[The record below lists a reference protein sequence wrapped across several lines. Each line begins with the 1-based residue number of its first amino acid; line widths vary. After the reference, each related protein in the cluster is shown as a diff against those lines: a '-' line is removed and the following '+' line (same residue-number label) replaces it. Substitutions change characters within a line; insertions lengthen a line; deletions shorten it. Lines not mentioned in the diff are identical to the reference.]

1 MMPMKYSNTDR
12 YLDPDT
18 GVLKN
23 KLGIRDSTVLE
34 QREADYAAARSYEL
48 ALQPIKGNFDL
59 AHLCAIHRHLFGDVY
74 AWAGELRD
82 VDIAKDDSFF
92 AHHTYLEAAAHSLFA
107 QLARENHLVGLDPPA
122 FSARVAYYLS
132 EINALHP
139 FRDGNGRAQR
149 EFISHLA
156 YENGYFI
163 DWSSISKADLVRA
176 SVESFRT
183 GDSSLLADLIRANL
197 HERLKA

>member
-1 MMPMKYSNTDR
+1 MMLMKYSNTDR
-12 YLDPDT
+12 CLDPETD
-18 GVLKN
+18 VLKN
-23 KLGIRDSTVLE
+23 KLGIRDSTILE

-92 AHHTYLEAAAHSLFA
+92 AHHTYLE
-107 QLARENHLVGLDPPA
+107 
-122 FSARVAYYLS
+122 
-132 EINALHP
+132 
-139 FRDGNGRAQR
+139 
-149 EFISHLA
+149 
-156 YENGYFI
+156 
-163 DWSSISKADLVRA
+163 

-183 GDSSLLADLIRANL
+183 GDFSLFAEIIRTNL
-197 HERLKA
+197 RKRLKPA